1 MKKCAENRLLI
12 SRYIDSDIMDY
23 AQKIELE
30 EHLKICDECKK
41 TYNQYKTI
49 RDILDVS
56 FDITENA
63 DNKLLTNRNSHISH
77 LRWSLRV
84 AAILTLS
91 LSIMSIVILSLTKQN
106 IRNLSVTVQQD
117 CLPMMN
123 FPLGAL
129 VYYESVSGDI
139 IQDQFTRVN
148 TDYLRSG
155 YFSNTV
161 ESLNYQSS
169 LFIEN

>member
-23 AQKIELE
+23 AQRIELE
-30 EHLKICDECKK
+30 EHLKTCDECKK
-41 TYNQYKTI
+41 TYNQYKSI
-49 RDILDVS
+49 RDLLAVS
-56 FDITENA
+56 FDTTENA
-63 DNKLLTNRNSHISH
+63 ENKLLTNRNSQLLH
-77 LRWSLRV
+77 LRWPLRV

-139 IQDQFTRVN
+139 IQDQFTRVS